1 MREYRQSK
9 HSLKKQIS
17 ILLPFEIYEG
27 AKRDA
32 QKYGRS
38 MAYHIVET
46 LRLTFDKSI
55 QEVQAE
61 REEAAKVKI
70 LQEMK
75 QKAQAEGKSEEFSQA
90 LETVFTRFAEVKK
103 AEDFTEDF
111 QQDVMMFANMM
122 LETEPEEE

>member
-1 MREYRQSK
+1 MKEYRQPK
-9 HSLKKQIS
+9 HSLKKQVS
-17 ILLPFEIYEG
+17 ILLPFEVYDG

-55 QEVQAE
+55 QEVQSE

-70 LQEMK
+70 LQEMRL
-75 QKAQAEGKSEEFSQA
+75 KAQAEGKSEAFCHV
-90 LETVFTRFAEVKK
+90 LEMVFTRFAEVKK

-111 QQDVMMFANMM
+111 QQDVMMFADVM
-122 LETEPEEE
+122 LETDSEG